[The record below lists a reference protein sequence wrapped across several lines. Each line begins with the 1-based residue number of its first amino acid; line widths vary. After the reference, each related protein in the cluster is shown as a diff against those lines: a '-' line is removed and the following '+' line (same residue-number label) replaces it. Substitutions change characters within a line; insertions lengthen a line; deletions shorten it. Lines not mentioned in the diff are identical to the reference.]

1 MWSWNLQ
8 CGRSPQDTGA
18 WLALGPCGLCQRP
31 TMQVTQSSF
40 LPDFGTWMGPK
51 PDQSTHKS
59 CSEAK
64 CVRENISVCQWM
76 FPQEYHLELFSA
88 RNRFQQKMHVLKRY
102 QWSGFQNLWI
112 LEDWRTKLRKCIYSS
127 KVSPQLKF
135 FVSTLPLRCHCCHHW
150 TLRLLAL
157 NLMPLDK
164 NLHCLIVITLLAQC
178 SQT

>member
-1 MWSWNLQ
+1 
-8 CGRSPQDTGA
+8 
-18 WLALGPCGLCQRP
+18 
-31 TMQVTQSSF
+31 
-40 LPDFGTWMGPK
+40 
-51 PDQSTHKS
+51 
-59 CSEAK
+59 
-64 CVRENISVCQWM
+64 
-76 FPQEYHLELFSA
+76 
-88 RNRFQQKMHVLKRY
+88 MHVLKRY

-178 SQT
+178 SQTWIGISHWLILGQCVWEGNPSWPILHHVPGSQYQRAESHLWLSLRDDIVGSPSKSRKVFERWMSSKLEN